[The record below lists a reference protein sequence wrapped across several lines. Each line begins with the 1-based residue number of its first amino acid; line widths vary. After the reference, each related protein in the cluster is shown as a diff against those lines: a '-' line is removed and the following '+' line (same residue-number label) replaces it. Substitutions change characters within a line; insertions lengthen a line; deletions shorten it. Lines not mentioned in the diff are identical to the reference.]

1 MSNFKITAPPW
12 RFTAN
17 FTSQSVV
24 GCGWEESGW
33 IDDASAT
40 TLVGARGIALTW
52 SEKRLAL
59 SLPDVSIG
67 KIRVWDTN
75 QVYRGGGLLVP
86 LGTANVGTY
95 VAGSGSPETL
105 DPSIKLL
112 MRLQNSAA
120 GVGVSDFI
128 GGIPND
134 QITSNGYYAPISPFS
149 TAMTAYQTFIQ
160 TSLCMVRK
168 ALVAPHD
175 VTSYEIDDI
184 QILGIPRSRK
194 LGRYFQIFKSMDL
207 RS

>member
-1 MSNFKITAPPW
+1 MSNFKISAPPW
-12 RFTAN
+12 RAVAN
-17 FTSQSVV
+17 FTSASVV
-24 GCGWEESGW
+24 GCGWEESIW

-52 SEKRLAL
+52 SQKRLAL

-112 MRLQNSAA
+112 MRLQNSEV

-134 QITSNGYYAPISPFS
+134 QITTTGYYAPISPFT
-149 TAMTAYQTFIQ
+149 TAMTAYQDFLQ
-160 TSLCMVRK
+160 LSCCMVRK
-168 ALVAPHD
+168 ALTAPHD
-175 VTSYEIDDI
+175 VTAYLIDDI
-184 QILGIPRSRK
+184 QIFGVPRSRK
-194 LGRYFQIFKSMDL
+194 LGRYFQTYHSVDM